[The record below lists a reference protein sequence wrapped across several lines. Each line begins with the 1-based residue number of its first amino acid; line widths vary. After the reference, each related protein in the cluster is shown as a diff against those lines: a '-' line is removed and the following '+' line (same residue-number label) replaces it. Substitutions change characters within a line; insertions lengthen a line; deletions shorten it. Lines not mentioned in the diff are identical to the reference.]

1 VISLEDKEKKER
13 NKRVTR
19 RIVSILI
26 ILVLVSLFAITKYE
40 SAQVKKI
47 SVTEFENVLE
57 SKKTKKIKEIALYD
71 NTGVLRYKID
81 KKEYEVKLPM
91 NYIKENSK
99 MVETFKDKNIKFTVK
114 TEQNWL
120 STFANITRI
129 LFTVLIIY
137 FLYKIAEDYFKKID
151 IEEVKGEKLT
161 FEDVAGANS
170 VKIEFKDIIDYYK
183 DPEANKEFKEDLPK
197 GILLE
202 GPPGNGKTYIAKAL
216 AGECGIPF
224 FQKSA
229 SDLEGKYVGVGSE
242 NIGKLFAVVRQRAK
256 EAGGAILFLDE
267 LDSIAAKREMRTVVE
282 TTQTINKLLTEMD
295 GFAKETNVIIIAA
308 TNLVSSLDE
317 AVIRPG
323 RFDRIIHI
331 GKPTYEERKEVLSL
345 YLDKKKERINEEVKK
360 EDFVSTL
367 AKITEGFSNAK
378 LANLIK
384 ESSVLARRKSKTT
397 IGIQELREG
406 FTKIVAGVKRNE
418 KLDENDKKVVAYHEA
433 GHAVAQI
440 LTSPLGLNGVAYITI
455 TPYGQSLGHVSPI
468 SPESRIYEKRKSSL
482 EKQVMVML
490 AGRAVEDK
498 LLNGDY
504 TVGAA
509 NDLYQANQLLLQYVV
524 KFGMATSEENLFIN
538 ELDENNPRIR
548 GQVKKIRELL
558 YQDTKELIERHY
570 DVVEKIATHLI
581 EHESIEQH
589 ELATLLENTTY
600 FVGEKKEI

>member
-1 VISLEDKEKKER
+1 MEDKEKKER
-13 NKRVTR
+13 KKRTTR
-19 RIVSILI
+19 RIASILL
-26 ILVLVSLFAITKYE
+26 ILLLVGVFGISKYQ

-47 SVTEFENVLE
+47 SVTEFENVLD
-57 SKKTKKIKEIALYD
+57 SKQAKNIKEIALYD
-71 NTGVLRYKID
+71 NTGVMRYKID

-99 MVETFKDKNIKFTVK
+99 MVETFKEKKIKFTVK
-114 TEQNWL
+114 TEQNL
-120 STFANITRI
+120 FSTFANVTRV
-129 LFTVLIIY
+129 LFTLLIIY
-137 FLYKIAEDYFKKID
+137 FLYKIAEDYFKKIE
-151 IEEVKGEKLT
+151 IEEVKGEKIT
-161 FEDVAGANS
+161 FEDVAGSSS
-170 VKIEFKDIIDYYK
+170 VKTEFKDIIDYYK
-183 DPEANKEFKEDLPK
+183 DPHANKDFKEDLPK

-202 GPPGNGKTYIAKAL
+202 GPPGNGKTYFAKAL

-242 NIGKLFAVVRQRAK
+242 NIGKLFTVVRQRAK

-295 GFAKETNVIIIAA
+295 GFAKDSNVIIIAA

-331 GKPTYEERKEVLSL
+331 GKPTFEERKEVLSM
-345 YLDKKKERINEEVKK
+345 YLNKKKERVEEEVYK
-360 EDFVSTL
+360 EDFVATL
-367 AKITEGFSNAK
+367 AKISEGFSNAK

-384 ESSVLARRKSKTT
+384 ESSVLARRKGKTT

-418 KLDENDKKVVAYHEA
+418 ALDENDKKVVAYHEA

-440 LTSPLGLNGVAYITI
+440 LTSPLGVNGVAYITI

-498 LLNGDY
+498 LLSGDY

-509 NDLYQANQLLLQYVV
+509 NDLYQANQILLQYVV
-524 KFGMATSEENLFIN
+524 KFGMAESEENLFIN
-538 ELDENNPRIR
+538 ELDENTPLVRR
-548 GQVKKIRELL
+548 QVKHIRERL
-558 YQDTKELIERHY
+558 YRETKTLIERHF
-570 DVVEKIATHLI
+570 DIVEKIANHLI
-581 EHESIEQH
+581 EHESIEQY
-589 ELATLLENTTY
+589 ELTSLLKNTS
-600 FVGEKKEI
+600 FPNLEEKQLESE